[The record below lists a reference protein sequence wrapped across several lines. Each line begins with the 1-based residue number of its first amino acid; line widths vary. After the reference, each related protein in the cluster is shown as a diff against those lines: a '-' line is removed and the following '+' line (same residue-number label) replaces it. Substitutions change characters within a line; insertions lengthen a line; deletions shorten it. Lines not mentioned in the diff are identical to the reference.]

1 MKEFAQAVGL
11 GKIRGDEEHGKGDT
25 AKSRAAHSR

>member
-11 GKIRGDEEHGKGDT
+11 GKIRGDKEHGRWDT
-25 AKSRAAHSR
+25 AKRRAAHGR